1 MIEPTRRLSIPF
13 MNTPARPWARSSTKN
28 STQTRGWMMCDIP
41 IAMKFTAAKIWA
53 ARCISRFRGLGLQP
67 ATPFQERHQ
76 AQADRELRHDEN
88 PESVRVVREGDVLE
102 VHPVDAR
109 HDDEGHAHRR

>member
-13 MNTPARPWARSSTKN
+13 MNTPARPCARSRTKN
-28 STQTRGWMMCDIP
+28 STQARGWMMCESP
-41 IAMKFTAAKIWA
+41 ITRKFTAAKIWA
-53 ARCISRFRGLGLQP
+53 ARCISRLRGLGLQP

-76 AQADRELRHDEN
+76 CQADRELGHHEN

-102 VHPVDAR
+102 VHSVDAR
-109 HDDEGHAHRR
+109 HD